1 MAATTRA
8 TAPRPALLD
17 RHPLARQLA
26 RYLLAGG
33 VGTGVNA
40 LVYLALRTGWDDAL
54 QANLVALLV
63 STLVSTEV
71 NRRFTFDGAHGHPWR
86 EHLQTVGV
94 VAFYAVYS
102 SGVLLA
108 LAALVDDPSPLLES
122 AAVAGASVLGGAGR
136 YLLLRYW
143 VFPDDEHEDHS
154 HRHPVSRF
162 LRVHRRW
169 IGRVAVA
176 AALGAALVLAAACVP
191 FV

>member
-1 MAATTRA
+1 MATTTGA
-8 TAPRPALLD
+8 AAPRPALLD
-17 RHPLARQLA
+17 RHPLARRLA

-40 LVYLALRTGWDDAL
+40 LVYLALRTGWDNAL
-54 QANLVALLV
+54 QANLVALAV

-71 NRRFTFDGAHGHPWR
+71 NRRFTFDHAHGHPWR
-86 EHLQTVGV
+86 AHVQTVGV

-136 YLLLRYW
+136 FLLLRFW
-143 VFPDDEHEDHS
+143 VFPEDEDHS

-176 AALGAALVLAAACVP
+176 VGLGAALVLAAAYVP
-191 FV
+191 LG